1 MKSILTLILVLFSI
15 NAHAVSY
22 WASAGNLSQNN
33 TDYVYALTSNRDGN
47 VFASSWAVGIYK
59 GNSGSWNLSGLSGKR
74 VSDLFTSP
82 TGVIFG
88 YSHTTSIAYI
98 HRSTDN
104 GATWQDVYVRN
115 FANNYAAGGGMVFCA
130 DGSIV
135 AAYSVTVGPTIGDV
149 AIYVFK
155 STDNGNTWNQKFV
168 FGTGFVGGM
177 KLLADGRILMGTSL
191 GGVIQSTNNGES
203 WTNLSSF
210 PSIFIHNVM
219 QGPDGEIYVCD
230 AYGPNRS
237 LDNGASFTAV
247 SPLVSGNMI
256 EASFVDS
263 QGNIFISYNHTNVY
277 RSTNKGNTWQQISEG
292 LPGTT
297 TYICSFTELNGK
309 VYAGTNNAG
318 ILYFT
323 DNVTGIGNNE
333 IVKSYKLNQNYPN
346 PFNPSTKINFS
357 ISKNS
362 YVTLKVFDATG
373 KMVSELVNGNK
384 SAGEHFINFDAAKLS
399 AGVYF
404 YKLEAEGFSE
414 TKKMILTK

>member
-1 MKSILTLILVLFSI
+1 MKLILALILALVSA
-15 NAHAVSY
+15 NAYSTSY
-22 WASAGNLSQNN
+22 WASAGNLSQSN
-33 TDYVYALTSNRDGN
+33 TDYVYALTSNRDNN

-59 GNSGSWNLSGLSGKR
+59 GNSGQWNLSGLSGKR
-74 VSDLFTSP
+74 ISDLFTSP
-82 TGVIFG
+82 TGVIYGF
-88 YSHTTSIAYI
+88 SKTTSVTYI

-104 GATWQDVYVRN
+104 GATWQDVYTRN

-135 AAYSVTVGPTIGDV
+135 AAYSVTVGPTVGDV
-149 AIYVFK
+149 GTYVFK
-155 STDNGNTWNQKFV
+155 STDNGNTWVQKFL
-168 FGTGFVGGM
+168 FTSGFVGGM

-191 GGVIQSTNNGES
+191 AGVKQSTNNGES
-203 WTNLSSF
+203 WTTLGTF
-210 PSIFIHNVM
+210 PAIYIHNIM

-263 QGNIFISYNHTNVY
+263 QGNIFISYNHTNIY
-277 RSTNKGNTWQQISEG
+277 RSTNKGNTWQLINEG
-292 LPGTT
+292 LPGTSFV
-297 TYICSFTELNGK
+297 CSFTELNGK
-309 VYAGTNNAG
+309 VYAGTNNSG
-318 ILYFT
+318 LLYFT
-323 DNVTGIGNNE
+323 DNVTGIVNNE
-333 IVKSYKLNQNYPN
+333 IVKGFELKQNYPN

-357 ISKNS
+357 LEKNS
-362 YVTLKVFDATG
+362 FVALKVYDASG
-373 KMVSELVNGNK
+373 KMTAELVNDFK
-384 SAGEHFINFDAAKLS
+384 AAGEHSINFDASNLP

-404 YKLEAEGFSE
+404 YKLEADGFTS